1 MLDINLAE
9 LILKEA
15 SKVVKEE
22 MMKRKY
28 VERLLE
34 EWKQYGKIIIAVDYD
49 DTISPWKLSQT
60 NINETGIVDL
70 LKQAQ
75 LTGAYIVCFT
85 ACDQSR
91 YEEIRKRFSALG
103 ITLDKI
109 NENPISL
116 PYGNQNKIYANI
128 FLDDRAG
135 LIESLSILE
144 EALYMYRGFL
154 QSKLTSSDME

>member
-1 MLDINLAE
+1 MN
-9 LILKEA
+9 
-15 SKVVKEE
+15 
-22 MMKRKY
+22 KY

-49 DTISPWKLSQT
+49 DTISPWKLTQA
-60 NINETGIVDL
+60 NIDETGIVDL
-70 LKQAQ
+70 LKQVQ

-85 ACDQSR
+85 ACDKSR
-91 YEEIRKRFSALG
+91 YQEIQSKFSSLG
-103 ITLDKI
+103 LILDKI
-109 NENPISL
+109 NENPIAL

-144 EALYMYRGFL
+144 EALYKYRGFL